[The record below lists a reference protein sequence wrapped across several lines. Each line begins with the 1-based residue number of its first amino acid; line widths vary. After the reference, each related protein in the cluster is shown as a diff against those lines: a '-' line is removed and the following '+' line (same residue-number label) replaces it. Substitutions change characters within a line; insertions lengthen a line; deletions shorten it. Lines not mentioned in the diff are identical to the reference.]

1 MKKSG
6 RENRPSEK
14 PVTHIELSNRY
25 IKPRGFLALALLLL
39 GMGFFGYAMMTAL
52 ETEPGWQQV
61 EVSSSKPNCG
71 GEFTLMYDFG
81 DDATAQYKRLV
92 RLYSEAAENAFRIFT
107 PDVQEDGL
115 GNVAYLNAHINET
128 VEVEPVLYRALSQV
142 NAYSDRRVFL
152 APAAIEYNRVFWSQS
167 DEEAASY
174 DPAQNPETAAWVRE
188 VARFASDPQ
197 AVSLELLGNNQVRLK
212 VSGEYQAF
220 IRENELETILDFGWM
235 TNAFI
240 ADYLADTL
248 VENGFTQGHLS
259 SYDGFTRNL
268 DTRDKTYLFGLYNRQ
283 GTVIDMPAKM
293 RCGEPMAIVFLRNY
307 PMVPEDKWHYYAYP
321 SGEAV
326 TAMLDPADGMSK
338 SAVNNLVAYS
348 REQGCAEVLLQT
360 APIWIAEEL
369 QTEALDAL
377 AGQGVYAVWFEGET
391 VKYTDTEL
399 TLWDANKPSST
410 DTP

>member
-1 MKKSG
+1 MKK
-6 RENRPSEK
+6 K
-14 PVTHIELSNRY
+14 PVTHIELSQRY

-39 GMGFFGYAMMTAL
+39 GLGFLGYALMSAL

-71 GEFTLMYDFG
+71 GEFTLMYEFT
-81 DDATAQYKRLV
+81 DDATAQHKRLV

-107 PDVQEDGL
+107 PDVQEEGL
-115 GNVAYLNAHINET
+115 GNVAYLNAHVNEV
-128 VEVEPVLYRALSQV
+128 VEVDPALYRALSQI

-174 DPAQNPETAAWVRE
+174 DPAKNPETAAWVRE

-197 AVSLELLGNNQVRLK
+197 AVSVELLGNNRVRLK
-212 VSGEYQAF
+212 VSEEYQAF
-220 IRENELETILDFGWM
+220 AGENELDTLLDFGWM

-240 ADYLADTL
+240 ADYLADIL

-268 DTRDKTYLFGLYNRQ
+268 DTRDRTYLFSLYNRQ
-283 GTVIDMPAKM
+283 GTFIDVPAKM
-293 RCGEPMAIVFLRNY
+293 YCTEPMAIVFLRNY
-307 PMVPEDKWHYYAYP
+307 PMVEADQWHYYAYA
-321 SGEAV
+321 SGDAV

-338 SAVNNLVAYS
+338 STVNDLVAYS
-348 REQGCAEVLLQT
+348 RQQGCAEVLLQT

-369 QTEALDAL
+369 RPDALDAL
-377 AGQGVYAVWFEGET
+377 TGQGVYAIWFEG
-391 VKYTDTEL
+391 DTPQYNDPDL
-399 TLWDANKPSST
+399 TLWDNNKTSNT